1 VALEIHVTA
10 SLDQR
15 ADTQRLLALLFTP
28 TPEPPGGKLESAL
41 LSFCLTSVV
50 VRFSFLFFF
59 FYCEFLG
66 DEDHELGQD
75 YQLPEQQRMKILELL
90 DSELPFLCLPW
101 LLLTLGLS
109 YGLSF
114 TGSRQVET

>member
-41 LSFCLTSVV
+41 SLCLTSFLF
-50 VRFSFLFFF
+50 FSFLFFF

-90 DSELPFLCLPW
+90 DSGLPFFVSPSALAD
-101 LLLTLGLS
+101 
-109 YGLSF
+109 
-114 TGSRQVET
+114 SRSQLWTFLYRIPSN